1 VEGLVDIV
9 PRRGTFVTS
18 LTARDV
24 AELFDVRAVIELYA
38 ANRILQDG
46 KTDEFLRRIEQPMA
60 RMRQASASGDYR
72 DYPAFMDGDRDFHLA
87 LVDLTGNSRLSD
99 VYGDLNVHIQVSR
112 AHYLATVEDAM
123 QALREHEAIIAAF
136 RTGDP
141 EAVGRSLAGHISNVK
156 NRIVDMLGPR
166 GGRL

>member
-1 VEGLVDIV
+1 MSFCAASSSRWRACA
-9 PRRGTFVTS
+9 RRRPAETTRLPS
-18 LTARDV
+18 LH
-24 AELFDVRAVIELYA
+24 
-38 ANRILQDG
+38 G
-46 KTDEFLRRIEQPMA
+46 W
-60 RMRQASASGDYR
+60 G
-72 DYPAFMDGDRDFHLA
+72 RDFHLA